1 MSPTVEV
8 VILNTN
14 RREDTLECLASL
26 QRSTYRDLSITV
38 LDNASTDG
46 STVAIRAAYPDVRLI
61 SLTENKGYAGN
72 NNVGITASVQDGAD
86 WVLVLNEDT
95 VLAPD
100 SIQHLVAAGE
110 SDPDVAFVG
119 PLVLHY
125 DEPDVVQ
132 SAGVLLGNAWDSQ
145 HVAKNEPDRNQFD
158 GARLVPCL
166 SGCAL
171 LVRSAGIRDFGALDE
186 RFFYYWEETEWCVR
200 AARHGWKIL
209 HQPEARIWHKGVQR
223 NYQPNPTVT
232 YYDTRNHFL
241 MMSLHHAPPAAWAG
255 AWFQTVRT
263 LTSWTVKPR
272 WRYMRAHRDA
282 MWQGALD
289 FVRGRWGMRPT

>member
-1 MSPTVEV
+1 MSPKVEV

-26 QRSTYRDLSITV
+26 QRSTYCALLITV
-38 LDNASTDG
+38 LDNVSTDG
-46 STVAIRAAYPDVRLI
+46 SAEAIRTAYPDVRL
-61 SLTENKGYAGN
+61 LALAENKGYAGN
-72 NNVGITASVQDGAD
+72 NNVGIAAALHDGAD
-86 WVLVLNEDT
+86 WILVLNEDT

-100 SIQHLVAAGE
+100 CIAHLVAAGE
-110 SDPDVAFVG
+110 SDRAVALVG

-125 DEPDVVQ
+125 DEPDIVQ
-132 SAGVLLGNAWDSQ
+132 SAGVALGSAWDAR
-145 HVAKNEPDRNQFD
+145 HGAKNEPERSQFD
-158 GARLVPCL
+158 GARPPAL

-200 AARHGWKIL
+200 AAEHGWKIL
-209 HQPEARIWHKGVQR
+209 HEPRARLWHKGVQR
-223 NYQPNPTVT
+223 NYRPNPTVT

-263 LTSWTVKPR
+263 LTSWTIKPR
-272 WRYMRAHRDA
+272 WRHMRAHRDA
-282 MWQGALD
+282 MLQGAWD
-289 FVRGRWGMRPT
+289 FLRGRWGMRPT